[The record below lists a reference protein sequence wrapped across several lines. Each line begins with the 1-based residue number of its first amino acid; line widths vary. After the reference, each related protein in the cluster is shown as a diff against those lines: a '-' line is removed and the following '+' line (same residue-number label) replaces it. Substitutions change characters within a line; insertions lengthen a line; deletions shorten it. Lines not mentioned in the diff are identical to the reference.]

1 MSPKASPQK
10 PPLVGIPCDRRTVGL
25 HPFHMVGEK
34 YIAAVQGGSGA
45 LPLLIPVLEPS
56 LPVADILATVDGLL
70 FTGSLSNVAPHNYG
84 GHDPRDASLL
94 DEARDTTTLPLLH
107 AAIDAGVPCLCLCRG
122 FQELNVTLG
131 GTLHQHLEEL
141 PGHLD
146 HRDPKDAPVETKYG
160 PAHDVTVV
168 AGGLLA
174 KLVPNQTFK
183 VNSLHSQGIDRLAPQ
198 LRAEAKAPDG
208 VIEAVSMP
216 GAKGFLFGVQWH
228 PEWRWADSPV
238 SRAIFTAFGD
248 AVRAHAR
255 KKAVEPA
262 L

>member
-1 MSPKASPQK
+1 MPSKNPVPR
-10 PPLVGIPCDRRTVGL
+10 PPIVGIPCDRKHVGL

-34 YIAAVQGGSGA
+34 YIAAVRGGSGA
-45 LPLLIPVLEPS
+45 LPLLIPVLQPS
-56 LPVADILATVDGLL
+56 LGIDDLLATVDGLL

-84 GHDPRDASLL
+84 GQDPRDSSLL

-146 HRDPKDAPVETKYG
+146 HRDPDGAPVEVKYA

-168 AGGLLA
+168 PGGALA
-174 KLVPNQTFK
+174 KLVPAPTFK
-183 VNSLHSQGIDRLAPQ
+183 VNSLHSQGIDRLAPG
-198 LRAEAKAPDG
+198 LRAEATAPDG

-216 GAKGFLFGVQWH
+216 KARGFLFGVQWH
-228 PEWRWADSPV
+228 PEWRYAENAV
-238 SRAIFTAFGD
+238 SRAIFAAFGE
-248 AVRAHAR
+248 AVRVFAR
-255 KKAVEPA
+255 AKMVEPV
-262 L
+262 